1 MKFKD
6 FKLKFYSRF
15 KDLSVFDCQDFNL
28 LKVVLDGLLVNYTQK
43 GKIRNRFLLF
53 NLQHYLIGKRIR
65 KNKKISN
72 SILSKEVLLLD
83 SGRIDFDEDNQ
94 IVSSYFQNI
103 LDHIR
108 ITSFAYATEKVIS
121 EKINYDFNFFKF
133 RNSYQYLL
141 LTEEDKELINA
152 LKDKIKSLRS
162 LNIFENYEIK
172 NIKISFQLFFYEFKA
187 WNEIFKRSKFKKVF
201 FLCHYHKE
209 GFILAAKR
217 NKIET
222 IEIQHGI
229 ISLSDVFY
237 NFPSS
242 IIKIHSKLLFADKI
256 KVYGKYWENK
266 LIKGN
271 CYNKN
276 QINIIGFNIYE
287 RREPNLVEKKDLNS
301 IINGKKVILI
311 TTQTSMSEYFIE
323 YAKFLSNEIFLQNKS
338 MIIVMRPHPNED
350 VTPYD
355 VLKDDS
361 NIYITKISLGVLL
374 NISSFH
380 ISIYSTTLFDALRYN
395 NIINMSLFISDYSD
409 YIKDIIELKVAYKI
423 NIDQTPWELSIPSS
437 KKLNP
442 KDFYNSFKPFL

>member
-15 KDLSVFDCQDFNL
+15 TDLSVFDCQDFNL

-53 NLQHYLIGKRIR
+53 NLQHYLLGKRSR
-65 KNKKISN
+65 RNKKISN

-103 LDHIR
+103 LNDIR

-121 EKINYDFNFFKF
+121 EKINYDFNFFKC
-133 RNSYQYLL
+133 RYSYQYLL

-162 LNIFENYEIK
+162 LNFFEDNEIK

-187 WNEIFKRSKFKKVF
+187 WNEIFKRSKFKKVY

-237 NFPSS
+237 NFPPS
-242 IIKIHSKLLFADKI
+242 IINKRSKLLFADKI

-271 CYNKN
+271 CYTKD

-287 RREPNLVEKKDLNS
+287 RREPNLVEKKELNT
-301 IINGKKVILI
+301 IIKGKKVILI
-311 TTQTSMSEYFIE
+311 TTQTSISKYFIE
-323 YAKFLSNEIFLQNKS
+323 YAKFLSSEISFQNKS
-338 MIIVMRPHPNED
+338 IVIVMKLHPNED
-350 VTPYD
+350 VNPYN

-361 NIYITKISLGVLL
+361 NIFITNITLGVLL

-380 ISIYSTTLFDALRYN
+380 ISIYSTTLFDALRYDN
-395 NIINMSLFISDYSD
+395 VINLSLFINDYSD
-409 YIKDIIELKVAYKI
+409 YIFNIIESRVAYGI
-423 NIDQTPWELSIPSS
+423 NINQTPWELNIPLTE
-437 KKLNP
+437 KLNP
-442 KDFYNSFKPFL
+442 DNFYHSFKPFL